1 LQFVNLLISLSPF
14 HDYRAAAPSIQG
26 QSAAPAG
33 GEAMTT
39 KADIEEAAAR
49 TAPYVRRTP
58 VIDLAAGAF
67 AAVAHP
73 LTLKL
78 ECLQVTA
85 SFKPRGAFN
94 RMLAAKVPAAG
105 VIAASGGNH
114 GIGVAHAAKTL
125 GHRAEI
131 FVPEVISAAKVAR
144 LKELGATV
152 NITGK
157 VYGDALAASQQR
169 AAETGAL
176 VLHAYDQPEIIA
188 GQGTIARELEQQAPE
203 LDTVLVA
210 VGGGGLIGG
219 MAAWYRGK
227 TKLIAVEPRPSRAL
241 HAALEVGKPVDV
253 EVSGV
258 AADSLGARRVGAL
271 MFPLAQQFVERALLV
286 EDAAITAAQ
295 KALWRALRIVA
306 EPGGAAALAAVLSGA
321 YQPARDERVGVLV
334 CGANCDPGSVA

>member
-1 LQFVNLLISLSPF
+1 MIG
-14 HDYRAAAPSIQG
+14 RI
-26 QSAAPAG
+26 
-33 GEAMTT
+33 
-39 KADIEEAAAR
+39 DIEAAWTR
-49 TAPYVRRTP
+49 IAPRVRKTP
-58 VIDLAAGAF
+58 VIELAGGTF
-67 AAVAHP
+67 ERLTTP

-78 ECLQVTA
+78 ECLQVA
-85 SFKPRGAFN
+85 GSFKPRGAFS
-94 RMLAAKVPAAG
+94 RMLGVPVPKSG

-114 GIGVAHAAKTL
+114 GIAVAHAAKML

-144 LKELGATV
+144 LKELGAAV
-152 NITGK
+152 NIVGK
-157 VYGDALAASQQR
+157 VYGDALAASQKR

-176 VLHAYDQPEIIA
+176 VLHAYDQPEILA
-188 GQGTIARELEQQAPE
+188 GQGTVAREFEQQAPQ

-227 TKLIAVEPRPSRAL
+227 TKLIGVEPRTSCAL
-241 HAALEVGKPVDV
+241 WTALEAGEPVDV

-258 AADSLGARRVGAL
+258 AADSLGARRVGEL
-271 MFPLAQQFVERALLV
+271 MLPLAKEFVQRVVLV
-286 EDAAITAAQ
+286 DDVAIVAAQ
-295 KALWRALRIVA
+295 KALWRAIRIVA

-321 YQPARDERVGVLV
+321 YTPAPDERVGILV

>member
-1 LQFVNLLISLSPF
+1 MIG
-14 HDYRAAAPSIQG
+14 RI
-26 QSAAPAG
+26 
-33 GEAMTT
+33 
-39 KADIEEAAAR
+39 DIEAAWTRIAAR
-49 TAPYVRRTP
+49 VRKTP
-58 VIDLAAGAF
+58 VIELASGTFERLAA
-67 AAVAHP
+67 P

-78 ECLQVTA
+78 ECLQVA
-85 SFKPRGAFN
+85 GSFKPRGAFS
-94 RMLAAKVPAAG
+94 RMLGVPVPSSG

-114 GIGVAHAAKTL
+114 GIAVAHAAKTL

-144 LKELGATV
+144 LKELGAAV
-152 NITGK
+152 NIVGK
-157 VYGDALAASQQR
+157 VYGDALAASQKR

-176 VLHAYDQPEIIA
+176 VLHAYDQPEILA
-188 GQGTIARELEQQAPE
+188 GQGTVAREFEQQAPE

-227 TKLIAVEPRPSRAL
+227 TKLIGVEPRTSRAL
-241 HAALEVGKPVDV
+241 WAALEAGEPVDV

-258 AADSLGARRVGAL
+258 AADSLGARRVGEL
-271 MFPLAQQFVERALLV
+271 MLPLAKEFVQRVVLV
-286 EDAAITAAQ
+286 DDAAIVAAQ
-295 KALWRALRIVA
+295 KALWRAIRIIA

-321 YQPARDERVGVLV
+321 YTPAPDERVGILV

>member
-1 LQFVNLLISLSPF
+1 
-14 HDYRAAAPSIQG
+14 
-26 QSAAPAG
+26 
-33 GEAMTT
+33 MTT
-39 KADIEEAAAR
+39 TAEIDAAAAR
-49 TAPYVRRTP
+49 IAPHVRRTP
-58 VIDLAAGAF
+58 VMELAAGTF
-67 AAVAHP
+67 DGCLHP

-94 RMLAAKVPAAG
+94 RMLSAKVPASG

-114 GIGVAHAAKTL
+114 GIATAHVARTL

-144 LKELGATV
+144 LKELGAVV
-152 NITGK
+152 NIAGK
-157 VYGDALAASQQR
+157 VYGDALAASQTR
-169 AAETGAL
+169 AADSGAL
-176 VLHAYDQPEIIA
+176 VLHAYDQPEILA
-188 GQGTIARELEQQAPE
+188 GQGTVAKEFQEQTPG

-227 TKLIAVEPRPSRAL
+227 TKLIAVEPRTSRAL
-241 HAALEVGKPVDV
+241 HAAMEAGKLVDV
-253 EVSGV
+253 DVSGV

-271 MFPLAQQFVERALLV
+271 MFPLAQKFVERVVLV
-286 EDAAITAAQ
+286 DDAAITSAQ

-306 EPGGAAALAAVLSGA
+306 EPGGAAALAAILSGT
-321 YQPARDERVGVLV
+321 YTPAQGERVGVLV

>member
-1 LQFVNLLISLSPF
+1 
-14 HDYRAAAPSIQG
+14 
-26 QSAAPAG
+26 
-33 GEAMTT
+33 MTS
-39 KADIEEAAAR
+39 KADIEAAAKR
-49 TAPYVRRTP
+49 IAAHVRRTP
-58 VIDLAAGAF
+58 VMELAAGTF
-67 AAVAHP
+67 DRLAHP
-73 LTLKL
+73 LALKL

-94 RMLAAKVPAAG
+94 RMLSAKVPRAG

-114 GIGVAHAAKTL
+114 GIAVAHVAKTL

-144 LKELGATV
+144 LKELGAAV
-152 NITGK
+152 NVTGK
-157 VYGDALAASQQR
+157 VYGDALAASQKR

-176 VLHAYDQPEIIA
+176 VLHAYDQPEILA
-188 GQGTIARELEQQAPE
+188 GQGTVAREFEEQAPG

-227 TKLIAVEPRPSRAL
+227 TKLVAVEPKTSRAL
-241 HAALEVGKPVDV
+241 HAALEAEKPVDV
-253 EVSGV
+253 EVSGI

-271 MFPLAQQFVERALLV
+271 MFPLAQKYVARVVLV

-295 KALWRALRIVA
+295 KALWRAIRVVA

-321 YQPARDERVGVLV
+321 YKLAPKERVGVLV

>member
-1 LQFVNLLISLSPF
+1 MS
-14 HDYRAAAPSIQG
+14 G
-26 QSAAPAG
+26 
-33 GEAMTT
+33 
-39 KADIEEAAAR
+39 DIEKATIEQAAAR
-49 TAPYVRRTP
+49 IAPYVRRTP
-58 VIDLAAGAF
+58 VIDLAAGTFDGIAG
-67 AAVAHP
+67 P
-73 LTLKL
+73 LSLKL

-94 RMLAAKVPAAG
+94 RMLSAKVPASG

-114 GIGVAHAAKTL
+114 GIAVAHAAKTL

-144 LKELGATV
+144 LKELGAVV

-157 VYGDALAASQQR
+157 VYGDALAASQKR

-176 VLHAYDQPEIIA
+176 VLHAYDQPEILA
-188 GQGTIARELEQQAPE
+188 GQATVAREFAEQAPG

-227 TKLIAVEPRPSRAL
+227 TKLVAVEPKTSRAL
-241 HAALEVGKPVDV
+241 HAALAAAAPVDV
-253 EVSGV
+253 EVSGI

-271 MFPLAQQFVERALLV
+271 MFPLAREYVERVVLV
-286 EDAAITAAQ
+286 DDAAIVAAQ
-295 KALWRALRIVA
+295 KGLWRALRVVA
-306 EPGGAAALAAVLSGA
+306 EPGGAAALAAMLSGA
-321 YQPARDERVGVLV
+321 YTPAPRERVGILV

>member
-1 LQFVNLLISLSPF
+1 MIG
-14 HDYRAAAPSIQG
+14 RI
-26 QSAAPAG
+26 
-33 GEAMTT
+33 
-39 KADIEEAAAR
+39 DIEAAWTR
-49 TAPYVRRTP
+49 IAPRVRRTP
-58 VIDLAAGAF
+58 VIELAGGTF
-67 AAVAHP
+67 ERLSSP

-94 RMLAAKVPAAG
+94 RMLSAAVPPAG

-114 GIGVAHAAKTL
+114 GIAVAHAAKTL

-131 FVPEVISAAKVAR
+131 FVPEVISAAKIAR
-144 LKELGATV
+144 LKELGAAV
-152 NITGK
+152 NIIGK
-157 VYGDALAASQQR
+157 VYGDALAASQKR

-176 VLHAYDQPEIIA
+176 VLHAYDQPEILA
-188 GQGTIARELEQQAPE
+188 GQGTVAREFEQQAPG

-219 MAAWYRGK
+219 MAAWYRGR
-227 TKLIAVEPRPSRAL
+227 TKLIGVEPRTSCAL
-241 HAALEVGKPVDV
+241 WAALEAGEPVDA

-258 AADSLGARRVGAL
+258 AADSLGARRVGEL
-271 MFPLAQQFVERALLV
+271 MLPLAKEFVERVVLV

-295 KALWRALRIVA
+295 KALWRAIRIVA

-321 YQPARDERVGVLV
+321 YKPAANERLGVLV

>member
-1 LQFVNLLISLSPF
+1 MS
-14 HDYRAAAPSIQG
+14 G
-26 QSAAPAG
+26 
-33 GEAMTT
+33 
-39 KADIEEAAAR
+39 DIEKATIEQAAAR
-49 TAPYVRRTP
+49 IAPYVRRTP

-67 AAVAHP
+67 DGIAGP
-73 LTLKL
+73 LSLKL

-94 RMLAAKVPAAG
+94 RMLSAAVPAAG

-114 GIGVAHAAKTL
+114 GIAVAHAAKTL

-144 LKELGATV
+144 LKEVGAAV

-157 VYGDALAASQQR
+157 VYGDALAASQKR

-176 VLHAYDQPEIIA
+176 VLHAYDQPEILA
-188 GQGTIARELEQQAPE
+188 GQGTVARELAEQAPG

-227 TKLIAVEPRPSRAL
+227 TKLVAVEPKTSRA
-241 HAALEVGKPVDV
+241 P
-253 EVSGV
+253 
-258 AADSLGARRVGAL
+258 
-271 MFPLAQQFVERALLV
+271 
-286 EDAAITAAQ
+286 
-295 KALWRALRIVA
+295 
-306 EPGGAAALAAVLSGA
+306 
-321 YQPARDERVGVLV
+321 
-334 CGANCDPGSVA
+334 

>member
-1 LQFVNLLISLSPF
+1 MKDGIE
-14 HDYRAAAPSIQG
+14 RATIDA
-26 QSAAPAG
+26 
-33 GEAMTT
+33 
-39 KADIEEAAAR
+39 AAAR
-49 TAPYVRRTP
+49 IAPHVRKTP
-58 VIDLAAGAF
+58 VIDVAAGAF
-67 AAVAHP
+67 RGIVFP

-94 RMLAAKVPAAG
+94 RMLSAEVPAAG

-114 GIGVAHAAKTL
+114 GIAVAHAAKTL

-144 LKELGATV
+144 LKELGAAV

-157 VYGDALAASQQR
+157 VYGDALAASQKR

-176 VLHAYDQPEIIA
+176 VLHAYDQPEILT
-188 GQGTIARELEQQAPE
+188 GQGTVAREFETQAPD

-227 TKLIAVEPRPSRAL
+227 TKLVAVEPRTSRAL
-241 HAALEVGKPVDV
+241 DAALAAGAPVDV

-258 AADSLGARRVGAL
+258 AADSLGARRIGAL
-271 MFPLAQQFVERALLV
+271 MFPLAQRYVERVVLV
-286 EDAAITAAQ
+286 DDAAITAAQ

-321 YQPARDERVGVLV
+321 YTPTKGKRVGVLV

>member
-1 LQFVNLLISLSPF
+1 MIDRDVI
-14 HDYRAAAPSIQG
+14 
-26 QSAAPAG
+26 
-33 GEAMTT
+33 
-39 KADIEEAAAR
+39 EAAAR
-49 TAPYVRRTP
+49 RIAGRVRRTP
-58 VIDLAAGAF
+58 VIETPPETFPGLAM
-67 AAVAHP
+67 P
-73 LTLKL
+73 LVLKL

-94 RMLAAKVPAAG
+94 RMLSASVPAAG

-114 GIGVAHAAKTL
+114 GIAAAHAAKTL

-144 LKELGATV
+144 LKELGAVVT
-152 NITGK
+152 ITGK
-157 VYGDALAASQQR
+157 VYGDALAASQKR

-176 VLHAYDQPEIIA
+176 VLHAYDQPEILA
-188 GQGTIARELEQQAPE
+188 GQGTVAREFEEQAPG

-219 MAAWYRGK
+219 MAAWYGGK
-227 TKLIAVEPRPSRAL
+227 TRLVAVEPRTSRAL
-241 HAALEVGKPVDV
+241 QAALEAGALVDV

-271 MFPLAQQFVERALLV
+271 MLPLAQKFVKRAVLV
-286 EDAAITAAQ
+286 DDADIVAAQ
-295 KALWRALRIVA
+295 KALWRALRVVA
-306 EPGGAAALAAVLSGA
+306 EPGGAAALAALLSGA
-321 YQPARDERVGVLV
+321 YTPAKGERVGVLV

>member
-1 LQFVNLLISLSPF
+1 MAVQAETSVKGESAQASALGPGEI
-14 HDYRAAAPSIQG
+14 AA
-26 QSAAPAG
+26 
-33 GEAMTT
+33 
-39 KADIEEAAAR
+39 AAAR
-49 TAPYVRRTP
+49 IAPHVRRTP
-58 VIDLAAGAF
+58 VIELAAGSF
-67 AAVAHP
+67 AGVAHP

-94 RMLAAKVPAAG
+94 RMLSAAVPAAG

-114 GIGVAHAAKTL
+114 GIATAHAAKTL

-131 FVPEVISAAKVAR
+131 FVPEVISPAKVAR
-144 LKELGATV
+144 LKELGAVV
-152 NITGK
+152 NIVGK
-157 VYGDALAASQQR
+157 VYGDALTASEKR

-176 VLHAYDQPEIIA
+176 VLHAYDQPEILA
-188 GQGTIARELEQQAPE
+188 GQGTVAREFEEQAPG

-227 TKLIAVEPRPSRAL
+227 TKLVAVEPRTSRAL
-241 HAALEVGKPVDV
+241 HRALEAGKPVDV

-271 MFPLAQQFVERALLV
+271 MFPLARQFVERAVLV
-286 EDAAITAAQ
+286 DDDAIVAAQ
-295 KALWRALRIVA
+295 KALWRTLRVVA
-306 EPGGAAALAAVLSGA
+306 EPGGAAAMAAVLSGA
-321 YQPARDERVGVLV
+321 YRPAVGERVGVLI
-334 CGANCDPGSVA
+334 CGAHCDPESVA

>member
-1 LQFVNLLISLSPF
+1 
-14 HDYRAAAPSIQG
+14 
-26 QSAAPAG
+26 
-33 GEAMTT
+33 MTD
-39 KADIEEAAAR
+39 KAEIEEAAR
-49 TAPYVRRTP
+49 RIAPHVRRTP
-58 VIDLAAGAF
+58 VIE
-67 AAVAHP
+67 VAPGTFGDVAIP

-94 RMLAAKVPAAG
+94 RMLSAKVSAAG

-114 GIGVAHAAKTL
+114 GIGVAYAAKTL

-144 LKELGATV
+144 LKELGAAV
-152 NITGK
+152 SITGK
-157 VYGDALAASQQR
+157 VYGDALAASQKR

-176 VLHAYDQPEIIA
+176 VLHAYDQPEILA
-188 GQGTIARELEQQAPE
+188 GQGTVAREFEEQAPGLE
-203 LDTVLVA
+203 TVVVA

-227 TKLIAVEPRPSRAL
+227 TKLIAVEPRTSRAL
-241 HAALEVGKPVDV
+241 HAAMEAGKPVDV

-258 AADSLGARRVGAL
+258 AADSLGARRVGEL
-271 MFPLAQQFVERALLV
+271 MFPLAKQFVERAVLV
-286 EDAAITAAQ
+286 DDAAIVAAQ
-295 KALWRALRIVA
+295 KALWRALRVVA

-321 YQPARDERVGVLV
+321 YAPAPKERIGVLV

>member
-1 LQFVNLLISLSPF
+1 VTDEIA
-14 HDYRAAAPSIQG
+14 RAA
-26 QSAAPAG
+26 
-33 GEAMTT
+33 
-39 KADIEEAAAR
+39 IEQAAAR
-49 TAPYVRRTP
+49 IAPHVRRTP
-58 VIDLAAGAF
+58 VIDLAAGTF
-67 AAVAHP
+67 DGTAHP

-94 RMLAAKVPAAG
+94 RMLSAAVPAAG

-114 GIGVAHAAKTL
+114 GIAVAHAGKTL

-157 VYGDALAASQQR
+157 VYGDALAASQKR

-176 VLHAYDQPEIIA
+176 VLHAYDQPEILA
-188 GQGTIARELEQQAPE
+188 GQATVAREFADQALG
-203 LDTVLVA
+203 LDTVIVA

-219 MAAWYRGK
+219 MAAWYRGQ
-227 TKLIAVEPRPSRAL
+227 TKLVAVEPRTSRAL
-241 HAALEVGKPVDV
+241 DAALQAGAPVDV
-253 EVSGV
+253 DVSGV
-258 AADSLGARRVGAL
+258 AADSLGARRIGAL
-271 MFPLAQQFVERALLV
+271 MFPLAQRHVDRVVLV
-286 EDAAITAAQ
+286 EDAEIVAAQ
-295 KALWRALRIVA
+295 KALWHALRIVA
-306 EPGGAAALAAVLSGA
+306 EPGGAAAMAAILSGA
-321 YQPARDERVGVLV
+321 YKPAPGEHVGVLV

>member
-1 LQFVNLLISLSPF
+1 MTDEIQ
-14 HDYRAAAPSIQG
+14 RAAI
-26 QSAAPAG
+26 
-33 GEAMTT
+33 
-39 KADIEEAAAR
+39 EAAAAR
-49 TAPYVRRTP
+49 VAPHVRRTP
-58 VIDLAAGAF
+58 VIDLAAGTF
-67 AAVAHP
+67 EGVGFP

-94 RMLAAKVPAAG
+94 RMLSAAVPAAG

-114 GIGVAHAAKTL
+114 GIAVAHAAKTL

-131 FVPEVISAAKVAR
+131 FVPEVISPAKVAR
-144 LKELGATV
+144 LRELGAAV

-157 VYGDALAASQQR
+157 VYGDALAASEKR

-176 VLHAYDQPEIIA
+176 VLHAYDQPEILA
-188 GQGTIARELEQQAPE
+188 GQGTVAREFEAQTPG

-219 MAAWYRGK
+219 MAAWYRGQ
-227 TKLIAVEPRPSRAL
+227 TKLVAVEPRTSRAL
-241 HAALEVGKPVDV
+241 DAALQAGKPVDV
-253 EVSGV
+253 DVSGV
-258 AADSLGARRVGAL
+258 AADSLGARRIGAL
-271 MFPLAQQFVERALLV
+271 MFPLAQRFVARVALV
-286 EDAAITAAQ
+286 EDAEIVAAQ

-306 EPGGAAALAAVLSGA
+306 EPGGAAALATVLSGRYA
-321 YQPARDERVGVLV
+321 PAPGERVGVLV

>member
-1 LQFVNLLISLSPF
+1 MIG
-14 HDYRAAAPSIQG
+14 RI
-26 QSAAPAG
+26 
-33 GEAMTT
+33 
-39 KADIEEAAAR
+39 DIEAAWTRIAAR
-49 TAPYVRRTP
+49 VRKTP
-58 VIDLAAGAF
+58 VIELAGGTFERLAAS
-67 AAVAHP
+67 

-78 ECLQVTA
+78 ECLQVA
-85 SFKPRGAFN
+85 GSFKPRGAFS
-94 RMLAAKVPAAG
+94 RMLGVSVPSSG

-114 GIGVAHAAKTL
+114 GIAVAHAAKTL

-144 LKELGATV
+144 LKELGAAV
-152 NITGK
+152 NIVGK
-157 VYGDALAASQQR
+157 VYGDALAASQKR

-176 VLHAYDQPEIIA
+176 VLHAYDQPEILA
-188 GQGTIARELEQQAPE
+188 GQGTVAREFEQQAPE

-227 TKLIAVEPRPSRAL
+227 TKLIGVEPRTSRAL
-241 HAALEVGKPVDV
+241 WAALEASEPVDV

-258 AADSLGARRVGAL
+258 AADSLGARRVGEL
-271 MFPLAQQFVERALLV
+271 MLPLAKEFVQRVVLV
-286 EDAAITAAQ
+286 DDAAIVAAQ
-295 KALWRALRIVA
+295 KALWRAIRIVA

-321 YQPARDERVGVLV
+321 YTPAPDERVGILV

>member
-1 LQFVNLLISLSPF
+1 
-14 HDYRAAAPSIQG
+14 
-26 QSAAPAG
+26 
-33 GEAMTT
+33 MTT
-39 KADIEEAAAR
+39 KAEIEEAAQR
-49 TAPYVRRTP
+49 TALYVRRTP
-58 VIDLAAGAF
+58 VIDLAAGTF
-67 AAVAHP
+67 DGYAHP

-85 SFKPRGAFN
+85 TFKPRGAFN
-94 RMLAAKVPAAG
+94 RVLSAAVPAAG

-114 GIGVAHAAKTL
+114 GIASAHVAKTL

-144 LKELGATV
+144 LKELGAAV

-157 VYGDALAASQQR
+157 VYGDALAASQKR

-176 VLHAYDQPEIIA
+176 VLHAYDQPEILA
-188 GQGTIARELEQQAPE
+188 GQGTVAREFEAQAPG

-227 TKLIAVEPRPSRAL
+227 TKLVAVEPRTSRAL
-241 HAALEVGKPVDV
+241 HAALEAGKLVDV

-271 MFPLAQQFVERALLV
+271 MFPLAQQFVERVVLV
-286 EDAAITAAQ
+286 DDADIAAAQ
-295 KALWRALRIVA
+295 KALWRAIRIVA

-321 YQPARDERVGVLV
+321 YKPAPGEHVGVLV

>member
-1 LQFVNLLISLSPF
+1 VKDGIDPATI
-14 HDYRAAAPSIQG
+14 AA
-26 QSAAPAG
+26 
-33 GEAMTT
+33 
-39 KADIEEAAAR
+39 AAAR
-49 TAPYVRRTP
+49 IAPHVRRTP
-58 VIDLAAGAF
+58 VMEVAAGTFDGVAF
-67 AAVAHP
+67 P
-73 LTLKL
+73 LVLKL

-94 RMLAAKVPAAG
+94 RVLSAKVPAAG

-114 GIGVAHAAKTL
+114 GIASAHVAKTL

-144 LKELGATV
+144 LQELGAAV
-152 NITGK
+152 NIVGK
-157 VYGDALAASQQR
+157 VYGDALAASQKR

-176 VLHAYDQPEIIA
+176 VLHAYDQPEILA
-188 GQGTIARELEQQAPE
+188 GQGTVAREFEEQAPG

-227 TKLIAVEPRPSRAL
+227 TKLVAVEPKTSRAL
-241 HAALEVGKPVDV
+241 HAAMEGGEIVDV
-253 EVSGV
+253 DVSGV

-271 MFPLAQQFVERALLV
+271 MFPLARQFVERAVLV
-286 EDAAITAAQ
+286 DDAAIVAAQ
-295 KALWRALRIVA
+295 KALWRALRVVA

-321 YQPARDERVGVLV
+321 YTPQKGERVGILV
-334 CGANCDPGSVA
+334 CGANCEPGSVA